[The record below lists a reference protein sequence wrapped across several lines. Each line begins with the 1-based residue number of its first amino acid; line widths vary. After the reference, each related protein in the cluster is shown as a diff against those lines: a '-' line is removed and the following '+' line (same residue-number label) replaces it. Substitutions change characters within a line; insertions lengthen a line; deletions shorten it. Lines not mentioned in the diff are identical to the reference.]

1 MCRIIARVPFV
12 SRPEV
17 DGKCGFS
24 DWIFF
29 CWESNKNDVEMG
41 LLPNQIASCID
52 KLSWCFA

>member
-1 MCRIIARVPFV
+1 MCRIITRVPFV

-29 CWESNKNDVEMG
+29 VGSRTKMMLKWAYYLTK
-41 LLPNQIASCID
+41 LPRV
-52 KLSWCFA
+52 